1 VTGAA
6 FCVYDV
12 GHQIHKEEGAMRFA
26 RRVLIIAGIYGLAV
40 VIPSYFLETRI
51 GRDFPPPIAHPE
63 YYYGFLGVTLA
74 WQVLFLF
81 MARDPVRY
89 RLLLIPAV
97 LEKVSFG
104 VAAIALLAQHRIPL
118 PAFGFAMVD
127 WIFAALFIASFAML
141 SAGEQ

>member
-1 VTGAA
+1 M
-6 FCVYDV
+6 
-12 GHQIHKEEGAMRFA
+12 EFA
-26 RRVLIIAGIYGLAV
+26 RRVLVIAGVYGLAV
-40 VIPSYFLETRI
+40 VIPAYFLEGRI

-81 MARDPVRY
+81 MARDPLRY

-118 PAFGFAMVD
+118 PTFALGMVD
-127 WIFAALFIASFAML
+127 WIFAGLFIASFTML
-141 SAGEQ
+141 SAREQELLSNRSSTQP

>member
-1 VTGAA
+1 M
-6 FCVYDV
+6 
-12 GHQIHKEEGAMRFA
+12 KFA
-26 RRVLIIAGIYGLAV
+26 RRVLLIAGIYGLLTI
-40 VIPSYFLETRI
+40 IPGYFLEGRL

-81 MARDPVRY
+81 MAADPLRY

-104 VAAIALLAQHRIPL
+104 VAAIALLAQHRIPI
-118 PAFGFAMVD
+118 PVFAVSLID
-127 WIFAALFIASFAML
+127 WIFAVLFIASFTKLAPQ
-141 SAGEQ
+141 EDF

>member
-1 VTGAA
+1 M
-6 FCVYDV
+6 
-12 GHQIHKEEGAMRFA
+12 KFA
-26 RRVLIIAGIYGLAV
+26 RGVLIIAGIYGLVV
-40 VIPSYFLETRI
+40 VIPGYFLEGRI

-81 MARDPVRY
+81 MASDPVRY
-89 RLLLIPAV
+89 RPLLIPAV

-104 VAAIALLAQHRIPL
+104 ASAIALLAQHRIPL

-127 WIFAALFIASFAML
+127 WVLAGLFVASFTLL
-141 SAGEQ
+141 SAKEGRIAP

>member
-1 VTGAA
+1 M
-6 FCVYDV
+6 
-12 GHQIHKEEGAMRFA
+12 KFA
-26 RRVLIIAGIYGLAV
+26 RRVLIVAGIYGLVV
-40 VIPSYFLETRI
+40 VIPGYFLEGRM

-81 MARDPVRY
+81 MASDPVRY

-118 PAFGFAMVD
+118 TTFGFALVD
-127 WIFAALFIASFAML
+127 WIFAAFFIASFAML
-141 SAGEQ
+141 SARERSLPLDRSANQT

>member
-1 VTGAA
+1 M
-6 FCVYDV
+6 
-12 GHQIHKEEGAMRFA
+12 QEEERVMKFA

-40 VIPSYFLETRI
+40 VIPAYFLEGRV
-51 GRDFPPPIAHPE
+51 GRDFPPPISHPE

-81 MARDPVRY
+81 MASDPVRY

-104 VAAIALLAQHRIPL
+104 AAAIALLAQHRIP
-118 PAFGFAMVD
+118 PPTFAFAVVD
-127 WIFAALFIASFAML
+127 WILAGLFIASFTML
-141 SAGEQ
+141 SAHEQ

>member
-1 VTGAA
+1 M
-6 FCVYDV
+6 
-12 GHQIHKEEGAMRFA
+12 KFA
-26 RRVLIIAGIYGLAV
+26 RRVLVVAGIYGLAV
-40 VIPSYFLETRI
+40 VIPAYFLEGRI
-51 GRDFPPPIAHPE
+51 GRDFPPPITHPE

-81 MARDPVRY
+81 MARDPLRN

-118 PAFGFAMVD
+118 PTFALGMVV
-127 WIFAALFIASFAML
+127 WIFAGLFIASFTML
-141 SAGEQ
+141 SAREQELRSNHSSTQP